1 MKRMNWIKI
10 GISLVA
16 LGAIGFF
23 LSRLF
28 ISQTSP
34 VPPTIG
40 EKNGMLSPCPNTPNC
55 VSTQHGQGDG
65 RMESLSFSGSEEA
78 AREKL
83 IKVIREMP
91 RSTIKASRPGYIH
104 AEFRSAALGF
114 VDDVE
119 FVFDSESSR
128 IDYRAA
134 ARLGY
139 SDLGVNRQRMEAI
152 QTAFAAD

>member
-1 MKRMNWIKI
+1 
-10 GISLVA
+10 
-16 LGAIGFF
+16 
-23 LSRLF
+23 
-28 ISQTSP
+28 
-34 VPPTIG
+34 
-40 EKNGMLSPCPNTPNC
+40 
-55 VSTQHGQGDG
+55 
-65 RMESLSFSGSEEA
+65 MESLSFSGSEEA